1 MLCPADNRRPLVRPV
16 RVLLHVLGEIR
27 LLRVGLPAVL
37 ADVGLEVLG
46 LLVLGDV
53 LEEGA
58 LVDEALVARVALVR
72 LVCLVAARV
81 GLQVGE
87 L

>member
-1 MLCPADNRRPLVRPV
+1 MLGQVG
-16 RVLLHVLGEIR
+16 LLC
-27 LLRVGLPAVL
+27 VGLPAVL
-37 ADVGLEVLG
+37 ADVRLEVLR